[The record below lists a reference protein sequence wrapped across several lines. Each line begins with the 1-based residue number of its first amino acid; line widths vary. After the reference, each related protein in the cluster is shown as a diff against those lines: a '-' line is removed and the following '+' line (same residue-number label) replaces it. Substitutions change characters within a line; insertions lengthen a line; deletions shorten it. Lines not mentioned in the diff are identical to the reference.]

1 VSETP
6 HRSGYVAIAGRPN
19 VGKSTLLNQ
28 ILGTKVSIVS
38 RRPQTTRNRVL
49 GIYNRDD
56 VQALFLDT
64 PGIHE
69 ASGVLNRRMV
79 DEAVNALK
87 DVDMVLF
94 LIDPRRERDPE
105 RDRLVLDKLKAGGLP
120 VVLVPNKIDELPK
133 AELLPLI
140 ATWAEAHDFAAIV
153 PISALNGDG
162 VGDLLREVVGRL
174 EEGPAWFPKD
184 QITDATE
191 RFVVSELIR
200 ESAFQ
205 YLDQELPYA
214 LAVEIEEFEEGD
226 KLVKIMARIWVE
238 RESQKPIVIG
248 RGGTMLKRIGTTAR
262 LEIEKLLGTK
272 VFVKITVGVDPR
284 WTRHRGRVERLGN
297 FGGGSSS

>member
-1 VSETP
+1 MSETP

-69 ASGVLNRRMV
+69 ASGMLNRRMV
-79 DEAVNALK
+79 DEAVGALK
-87 DVDMVLF
+87 DVDLVVFMV
-94 LIDPRRERDPE
+94 DAWRERDPE
-105 RDRLVLDKLKAGGLP
+105 RDRLVLDKLIKAGLP
-120 VVLVPNKIDELPK
+120 VVLVPNKIDGLPK
-133 AELLPLI
+133 EELLPLI
-140 ATWAEAHDFAAIV
+140 AAWAEAHDFAAII
-153 PISALNGDG
+153 PISALNGEG
-162 VGDLLREVVGRL
+162 VGDLLREVVNRL

-191 RFVVSELIR
+191 RFCVGELIR
-200 ESAFQ
+200 ESAFR

-214 LAVEIEEFEEGD
+214 LAVEIEEFDEAD
-226 KLVKIMARIWVE
+226 KLVRVMARIWVE

-248 RGGTMLKRIGTTAR
+248 RKGTMLKRIGTTAR
-262 LEIEKLLGTK
+262 IEAEKLLGTK
-272 VFVKITVGVDPR
+272 VFLKITVGVDPR
-284 WTRHRGRVERLGN
+284 WTRHRNAVERLGN
-297 FGGGSSS
+297 FGGKS

>member
-1 VSETP
+1 MSETP

-69 ASGVLNRRMV
+69 ASGLLNKRMV
-79 DEAVNALK
+79 DEAVGALK
-87 DVDMVLF
+87 DVDLVAFM
-94 LIDPRRERDPE
+94 IDARRERDPE
-105 RDRLVLDKLKAGGLP
+105 RDRLVLDKLIKAGLP
-120 VVLVPNKIDELPK
+120 VVLVPNKIDEIPK
-133 AELLPLI
+133 EELLPLI
-140 ATWAEAHDFAAIV
+140 AAWAEAHEFAAIV
-153 PISALNGDG
+153 PISALKGEG
-162 VGDLLREVVGRL
+162 VGDLLKEVVSRL

-191 RFVVSELIR
+191 RFCVGELIR
-200 ESAFQ
+200 ESAFR

-214 LAVEIEEFEEGD
+214 LAVEIEEFDESD
-226 KLVKIMARIWVE
+226 RLVRVMARIWVE

-248 RGGTMLKRIGTTAR
+248 RKGSMLKRIGSTAR
-262 LEIEKLLGTK
+262 IEAEKLLGTK
-272 VFVKITVGVDPR
+272 VFLKITVGVDPR
-284 WTRHRGRVERLGN
+284 WTRHRNAVERLGN
-297 FGGGSSS
+297 FGGKS